1 MFLRITNNLTKM
13 TYDLRGIED
22 KKTSKLFYVLDVRV
36 PSINIEEGE
45 YTYELFDD
53 EEKVIAQGLLQYG
66 DYKRDENV
74 NTEYNDNNNGYIV
87 YDGK

>member
-1 MFLRITNNLTKM
+1 MFLKITNNLTKNS
-13 TYDLRGIED
+13 YYIGGNED
-22 KKTSKLFYVLDVRV
+22 KKVSKLFYVLDVR
-36 PSINIEEGE
+36 PSIDIEEGE

-53 EEKVIAQGLLQYG
+53 EDKMVAQGLLQYG